1 MSQVPEMLRRL
12 FFTVYFGGL
21 KQKEP
26 RGECR
31 WVVLR
36 VYRAEN
42 MSLCKILMSRR
53 RLRVEEV
60 FGSWGRHM

>member
-12 FFTVYFGGL
+12 FVTVYFGGL

-42 MSLCKILMSRR
+42 TELPTVHRPL
-53 RLRVEEV
+53 
-60 FGSWGRHM
+60 

>member
-1 MSQVPEMLRRL
+1 MMRVLLRATHGELLLSQGPEMLRRL
-12 FFTVYFGGL
+12 FVTVYFGGL

-42 MSLCKILMSRR
+42 TELPTANGPL
-53 RLRVEEV
+53 
-60 FGSWGRHM
+60 